1 MLLFYALILF
11 LVLVAEKETAE
22 AFAGRELVWILKSA
36 YLFYCF
42 FRKWR
47 ASILLEESVYI
58 I

>member
-36 YLFYCF
+36 YFILLVFSESDERLFY
-42 FRKWR
+42 
-47 ASILLEESVYI
+47 
-58 I
+58 